1 VKALGEVVGAP
12 ALAEVVVLP
21 RLPTAGGGARQDG
34 VAVDE
39 DLDGAQV
46 AGEVVGLAVG
56 DGELALQDRGVV
68 AGAGGVL
75 SELTA
80 MHYAAA
86 TRALLETKLESATAV
101 DLKQGR

>member
-1 VKALGEVVGAP
+1 M
-12 ALAEVVVLP
+12 
-21 RLPTAGGGARQDG
+21 
-34 VAVDE
+34 
-39 DLDGAQV
+39 
-46 AGEVVGLAVG
+46 
-56 DGELALQDRGVV
+56 